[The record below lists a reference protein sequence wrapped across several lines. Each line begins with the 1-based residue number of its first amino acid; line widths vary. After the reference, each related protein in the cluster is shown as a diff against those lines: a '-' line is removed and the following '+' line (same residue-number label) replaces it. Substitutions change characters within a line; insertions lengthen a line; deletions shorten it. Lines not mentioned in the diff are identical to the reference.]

1 LQSICERVDTEA
13 RCVDEVR
20 STVQR
25 AHIPKSMENM
35 MNFRHTVIALSLATL
50 GSAFAQTTPTPN
62 TPRID
67 SREAKQEQRID
78 QGVASGSLTQQE
90 ADRLN
95 KGQERV
101 AAAEEKAK
109 ADGTVTKKERARL
122 THMQNKQNRHIKAQK
137 HDRQKV
143 APAG

>member
-1 LQSICERVDTEA
+1 
-13 RCVDEVR
+13 
-20 STVQR
+20 
-25 AHIPKSMENM
+25 

-67 SREAKQEQRID
+67 NREAKQEQRID

-101 AAAEEKAK
+101 AAVEEKAK